1 MAIAMGAISTMPGFL
16 VGPTATCLALVVLLY
31 ALVASVT
38 LAMVQMQPKRLE
50 EHVQRLSAK
59 KCCYTQGL
67 QVKPGQLDAV
77 DTEAAITAQPKSRK
91 KKSQR
96 SKKKK
101 LLQYFIAADC
111 EDEDEERAPEESWG
125 ELFNLDDNHWL
136 APNEPRQHAPGPA
149 VHFIGDEVPP
159 ANSECH
165 QKHRNGSVDAFSLDD
180 DVWLTPSTQM

>member
-1 MAIAMGAISTMPGFL
+1 MVIAVGAMSTTPGFL
-16 VGPTATCLALVVLLY
+16 VGPIATCLALVVLLY
-31 ALVASVT
+31 GVIVSVT

-59 KCCYTQGL
+59 TCCYTQGL
-67 QVKPGQLDAV
+67 QGKPGQLDAV
-77 DTEAAITAQPKSRK
+77 DSEAAIAAQPKSRK

-111 EDEDEERAPEESWG
+111 DDEDEERASEESWA
-125 ELFNLDDNHWL
+125 ELFNLDDNEWL
-136 APNEPRQHAPGPA
+136 APNEPRQHAPEPA
-149 VHFIGDEVPP
+149 VHFIGHEESL

-165 QKHRNGSVDAFSLDD
+165 HQHRNDSVDAFSLDD
-180 DVWLTPSTQM
+180 DVWLTPSTHM

>member
-67 QVKPGQLDAV
+67 QGKPGQLDAV

-91 KKSQR
+91 KKEPTI
-96 SKKKK
+96 KK
-101 LLQYFIAADC
+101 
-111 EDEDEERAPEESWG
+111 EEA
-125 ELFNLDDNHWL
+125 
-136 APNEPRQHAPGPA
+136 PA
-149 VHFIGDEVPP
+149 VLHCCRLRRGGRG
-159 ANSECH
+159 
-165 QKHRNGSVDAFSLDD
+165 KGS
-180 DVWLTPSTQM
+180 